1 MAPSARKKTAAK
13 PGTSR
18 SGTRKPVSSGAD
30 ARQGERAASKAQG
43 ERTVPSAQ
51 RKRGWRDIEAMSE
64 RARLKKL
71 LADIW
76 HEDIELE
83 EDIFG
88 ESDHLAGYY
97 TDTEDEEEP
106 IEADEG
112 VEYED
117 FEEDED

>member
-1 MAPSARKKTAAK
+1 VPPAKKKITVRKGDPAPGNRARGRARATGRPAEKL
-13 PGTSR
+13 GSR
-18 SGTRKPVSSGAD
+18 PAPDRMGP
-30 ARQGERAASKAQG
+30 
-43 ERTVPSAQ
+43 

-71 LADIW
+71 LTDIW

-97 TDTEDEEEP
+97 TDSDEEDVPAES
-106 IEADEG
+106 DEE

>member
-1 MAPSARKKTAAK
+1 MSPPARKKATGK
-13 PGTSR
+13 SGTSGSAGR
-18 SGTRKPVSSGAD
+18 KPTSSGTP
-30 ARQGERAASKAQG
+30 ARQANRAASKPQSEG
-43 ERTVPSAQ
+43 TGP

-71 LADIW
+71 LTDIW

-83 EDIFG
+83 ADIFG

-97 TDTEDEEEP
+97 TDTKQEEQPVEPDED
-106 IEADEG
+106 A
-112 VEYED
+112 EYED

>member
-1 MAPSARKKTAAK
+1 
-13 PGTSR
+13 
-18 SGTRKPVSSGAD
+18 
-30 ARQGERAASKAQG
+30 
-43 ERTVPSAQ
+43 
-51 RKRGWRDIEAMSE
+51 MSE

-71 LADIW
+71 LTDIW

-88 ESDHLAGYY
+88 ESDYLAGYY
-97 TDTEDEEEP
+97 TDTEEDEQPAEPEE
-106 IEADEG
+106 D

>member
-1 MAPSARKKTAAK
+1 MPPVNKKLTGKAGDPGPGSRK
-13 PGTSR
+13 PGTAN
-18 SGTRKPVSSGAD
+18 SSARGAD
-30 ARQGERAASKAQG
+30 RVGAGSRHHA
-43 ERTVPSAQ
+43 ERTGP

-71 LADIW
+71 LTDIW

-97 TDTEDEEEP
+97 TDSDDDDIPVEPDED
-106 IEADEG
+106 A
-112 VEYED
+112 EYED
-117 FEEDED
+117 FEEEED

>member
-1 MAPSARKKTAAK
+1 MASARKKTAAK
-13 PGTSR
+13 TVSKGSGTGKTASSAPAKGTADR
-18 SGTRKPVSSGAD
+18 SG
-30 ARQGERAASKAQG
+30 ARQTLERPG
-43 ERTVPSAQ
+43 Q

-71 LADIW
+71 LTDIW

-97 TDTEDEEEP
+97 TDSDDEEEP
-106 IEADEG
+106 VEPDEDA
-112 VEYED
+112 EYDD

>member
-1 MAPSARKKTAAK
+1 MPPVRKKSAGKGVEQGPGNRRPAAVDPPGRTAV
-13 PGTSR
+13 R
-18 SGTRKPVSSGAD
+18 NGTRTPA
-30 ARQGERAASKAQG
+30 ERGPA
-43 ERTVPSAQ
+43 

-64 RARLKKL
+64 RTRLKKL
-71 LADIW
+71 LTDIW

-88 ESDHLAGYY
+88 ESDYLAGYY
-97 TDTEDEEEP
+97 TDSEDEDVAAGPDEE
-106 IEADEG
+106 

>member
-1 MAPSARKKTAAK
+1 MP
-13 PGTSR
+13 
-18 SGTRKPVSSGAD
+18 
-30 ARQGERAASKAQG
+30 
-43 ERTVPSAQ
+43 

-64 RARLKKL
+64 RARLKNL
-71 LADIW
+71 LSDIW

-97 TDTEDEEEP
+97 TDTEDEDVTVESDEE
-106 IEADEG
+106 DEF
-112 VEYED
+112 EE